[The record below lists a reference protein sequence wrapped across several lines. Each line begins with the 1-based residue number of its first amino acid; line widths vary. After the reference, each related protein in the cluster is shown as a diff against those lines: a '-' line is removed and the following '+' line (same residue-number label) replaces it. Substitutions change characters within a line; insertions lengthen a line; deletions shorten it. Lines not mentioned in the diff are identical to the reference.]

1 MSVTAQLSAS
11 ELSQAA
17 IYFPDGLVGCPD
29 WQRFVQVVDTD
40 EDLPVAILESLDDPE
55 VHLLVTDPLLI
66 DPAYSAPLTT
76 ADRVFLE
83 CAGDDEPVTFCTLSV
98 AADGTISANLLG
110 PLVINPSSRRGRQI
124 VLADSSY
131 STQQPIARLGEGEA

>member
-11 ELSQAA
+11 ELSHAA

-40 EDLPVAILESLDDPE
+40 ESLPVAILESLDDPN
-55 VHLLVTDPLLI
+55 VQLLVTDPALI
-66 DPAYSAPLTT
+66 EPCYDAPLSA
-76 ADRVFLE
+76 ADRAFLE
-83 CAGDDEPVTFCTLSV
+83 CGKDDKPVTFCTLSV

-110 PLVINPSSRRGRQI
+110 PLVINPSTRRGRQI
-124 VLADSSY
+124 VLADSGY
-131 STQQPIARLGEGEA
+131 STQQPVARLGEGEA